1 MSKQNTEM
9 MGHSTNRYTNPIMHW
24 YKQRFNHVVRKRFE
38 QGFEYKSGKKQLDW
52 LKSLKTDS
60 NARARLRAHSFN
72 RYFIEGRS
80 L

>member
-1 MSKQNTEM
+1 
-9 MGHSTNRYTNPIMHW
+9 MHR
-24 YKQRFNHVVRKRFE
+24 YKQRFNHVVRKRFK

-72 RYFIEGRS
+72 KVFLHLPGALETCS
-80 L
+80 VEVL